1 MRKTLLVLMAC
12 AAPVAA
18 FATVNVNTA
27 QQSEMQRVKGLDKVK
42 AKSII
47 EYRARNGSIE
57 NFEDLAKV
65 PGFTP
70 DVIDK
75 VKPELAFNGDPF
87 VPPPKAEK
95 KKRG

>member
-18 FATVNVNTA
+18 LATVNVNTA
-27 QQSEMQRVKGLDKVK
+27 QQSEIQRVKGLDKVK

-47 EYRARNGSIE
+47 EYRASNGSIE
-57 NFEDLAKV
+57 NFADLAKV

-75 VKPELAFNGDPF
+75 VKPEVAFNGDAF

-95 KKRG
+95 KKRA